1 MTGLC
6 VNYSAASGHP
16 VMPNWNVSNV
26 TNFGNA
32 FLNKTTFNGDISQWN
47 MSNATSLYRM
57 FQNALAFNRDISGW
71 TVSNVK
77 NFDGTFYIAQA
88 FNQDISGWDMSA
100 ATSLANMFQRANAFN
115 QDIRK
120 WTVTAAASRT
130 HMFLNAPAMTA
141 VYGTHPL
148 YGDTPRREFFYVD
161 NVATLEELA
170 FPNNGLATINFQRN
184 TLNYNVTI
192 FDEKGIEIRVR
203 PTEFDNVGHANASV
217 SIGGSGPLVLDAQG
231 YATHTV
237 PVTMTRANPA
247 QTVSIDVTSPDGTTV
262 LTYTLNLS
270 TRVID
275 DTNFMNF
282 VNACLVEDPVG
293 GICPNWASGAGLP
306 TMPNW
311 DVSDVTQMTAA
322 LARKPTFNGDISKWD
337 TSNVTI
343 MLGMFQLSP
352 NFNQDISDWDVSN
365 VTQFS
370 GMFSD
375 ATAFNQDIRKWAVTA
390 GADLRWMFPR
400 ANAMHA
406 RFAGTTYFADTP
418 RAPFFY
424 AYDTDTLE
432 NLSFPNDPSVA
443 ISFNRQTRVYNLTVP
458 DNPSID
464 ISLGVS
470 DFSNVNGQTATVTV
484 DTNPVVLDP
493 QGNGTYT
500 LPLTGA
506 VGIPQVVTIEVT
518 ASDGVTVGTYTL
530 NLTIDFLTN
539 ANIAAAVNACLSEAP
554 ITGNCTNY
562 AATTGRPIMSNWNVI
577 HVTDMSSLFKNYAN
591 FNGNISAWNVSN
603 VTNMQAMFN
612 NATAFNQDISTW
624 LVGNVTDMSSM
635 FSNATSFDKALSVW
649 NVGNVANMSSMF
661 ESAAAFN
668 SSLKDWNVSSVTDMS
683 RMFENATIFDQ
694 DIGGWTVTNVSDM
707 SRMFKDARAFNQ
719 NIGPWRPQNLTN
731 MRSVFLG
738 AHSFNQDIRHWDVSK
753 VTSMSELFY
762 DARVFNQDIS
772 GWNVSNVTD
781 MGGMFAYSAFNYN
794 IGGWNVGNVTSI
806 AGMFQSNIAFNQD
819 ISLWN
824 TSNMTSMGG
833 AFEGSRFF
841 NQDISTWD
849 TSKVTSFDYMF
860 KDALFMNADLRR
872 WEVGPTATL
881 TNMFDNA
888 QSQQAKFNAHPF
900 FGNTPRR
907 EFFYARDVATLEDLN
922 FPNEPNVAIAFNPA
936 TLAYNVRVPDKP
948 TLDIGAWVTEYDNVQ
963 RPNATVK
970 IDGTPVTFNTQG
982 VLTHTVQLNMTPST
996 PSQVVLVE
1004 VTSPDT
1010 GTTQT
1015 YTLTLTAEIITDA
1028 NLAAHVAGCLNEAP
1042 VTGLCTNYAAAQ
1054 LIPTMPFWKTKYV
1067 TDLSNVFQGRGTF
1080 DANIS
1085 AWDTSGVTT
1094 LASAFASAS
1103 AFNQDISLWDTSKV
1117 TDMSSAFQQS
1127 TAFDQDIGRWDVNAV
1142 TSFGNMLDSAATFD
1156 QEIRGWNLNPAVTAA
1171 DLTSM
1176 FSGATGMHATY
1187 TGVSGFANSPTLS
1200 FFNRSPDATL
1210 ASLSVNGALSPIAF
1224 TPGVQTYSVTLP
1236 YQTNAIVNLTVNEF
1250 DHTQLSYASAA
1261 VNGTSVTLNTTGSGI
1276 ASVLLTATPNTAQ
1289 AVNIVVTAPDG
1300 STLTYTVNITR
1311 QSNDASLSNLISS
1324 IGSLSPVFAPATT
1337 AYGVTVPHAATTVTL
1352 TPTVNEP
1359 NATVVIN
1366 GGNPITLSVGLNPI
1380 AVTVTSQ
1387 DGSTTL
1393 TYTVT
1398 VTRLP
1403 SSDATLS
1410 NLTSSTGTLTPG
1422 FAPATTAY
1430 SFTVVNAVT
1439 TLTLTPTVNEPN
1451 ATVVVNNGNPIALA
1465 VGANP
1470 ILVEVTAQDGTTKIT
1485 YTVTVTRAAA
1495 LQAVIAGPTTP
1506 VSGPFSVVITFSQPV
1521 TQFTMADATVVNGT
1535 ATTMTGS
1542 GTTYTLT
1549 VSPTSASNV
1558 SILLPAGA
1566 VSSAGGTLNT
1576 ASNVLSLQAGT
1587 PATALA
1593 AAQPNLEK
1601 IVLQQA
1607 QKTLSSQASIDQRTL
1622 RSGMQRLIQRQRLN
1636 GQQSNRFLPLDVDG
1650 TARFDNGEFR
1660 LNGDFF
1666 ALSSVREQSA
1676 EVVTTG
1682 AFNFTSDRDGNF
1694 SGYFNGRSA
1703 LELQL
1708 AHDMVLGYFFGVEVG
1723 RAKLSGT
1730 FAGRQDSYGLNVGG
1744 YVLCS
1749 FNDVSYIA
1757 GFAALGRNKNQL
1769 LVSNGT
1775 LQVDSDFDSTTLRL
1789 GASATGVFRM
1799 PRIEI
1804 WPELSFSYAKPRVA
1818 MQNCGSAHRLW
1829 RRKPMG

>member
-1 MTGLC
+1 
-6 VNYSAASGHP
+6 
-16 VMPNWNVSNV
+16 
-26 TNFGNA
+26 
-32 FLNKTTFNGDISQWN
+32 
-47 MSNATSLYRM
+47 
-57 FQNALAFNRDISGW
+57 
-71 TVSNVK
+71 
-77 NFDGTFYIAQA
+77 
-88 FNQDISGWDMSA
+88 
-100 ATSLANMFQRANAFN
+100 
-115 QDIRK
+115 
-120 WTVTAAASRT
+120 
-130 HMFLNAPAMTA
+130 
-141 VYGTHPL
+141 
-148 YGDTPRREFFYVD
+148 
-161 NVATLEELA
+161 
-170 FPNNGLATINFQRN
+170 
-184 TLNYNVTI
+184 
-192 FDEKGIEIRVR
+192 
-203 PTEFDNVGHANASV
+203 
-217 SIGGSGPLVLDAQG
+217 
-231 YATHTV
+231 
-237 PVTMTRANPA
+237 
-247 QTVSIDVTSPDGTTV
+247 
-262 LTYTLNLS
+262 
-270 TRVID
+270 
-275 DTNFMNF
+275 
-282 VNACLVEDPVG
+282 
-293 GICPNWASGAGLP
+293 
-306 TMPNW
+306 
-311 DVSDVTQMTAA
+311 
-322 LARKPTFNGDISKWD
+322 
-337 TSNVTI
+337 
-343 MLGMFQLSP
+343 
-352 NFNQDISDWDVSN
+352 
-365 VTQFS
+365 
-370 GMFSD
+370 
-375 ATAFNQDIRKWAVTA
+375 
-390 GADLRWMFPR
+390 
-400 ANAMHA
+400 
-406 RFAGTTYFADTP
+406 
-418 RAPFFY
+418 
-424 AYDTDTLE
+424 
-432 NLSFPNDPSVA
+432 
-443 ISFNRQTRVYNLTVP
+443 
-458 DNPSID
+458 
-464 ISLGVS
+464 
-470 DFSNVNGQTATVTV
+470 
-484 DTNPVVLDP
+484 
-493 QGNGTYT
+493 
-500 LPLTGA
+500 
-506 VGIPQVVTIEVT
+506 
-518 ASDGVTVGTYTL
+518 
-530 NLTIDFLTN
+530 
-539 ANIAAAVNACLSEAP
+539 
-554 ITGNCTNY
+554 
-562 AATTGRPIMSNWNVI
+562 
-577 HVTDMSSLFKNYAN
+577 
-591 FNGNISAWNVSN
+591 
-603 VTNMQAMFN
+603 
-612 NATAFNQDISTW
+612 
-624 LVGNVTDMSSM
+624 
-635 FSNATSFDKALSVW
+635 
-649 NVGNVANMSSMF
+649 
-661 ESAAAFN
+661 
-668 SSLKDWNVSSVTDMS
+668 
-683 RMFENATIFDQ
+683 
-694 DIGGWTVTNVSDM
+694 
-707 SRMFKDARAFNQ
+707 
-719 NIGPWRPQNLTN
+719 
-731 MRSVFLG
+731 
-738 AHSFNQDIRHWDVSK
+738 
-753 VTSMSELFY
+753 
-762 DARVFNQDIS
+762 
-772 GWNVSNVTD
+772 
-781 MGGMFAYSAFNYN
+781 MFAYSAFNYN

-806 AGMFQSNIAFNQD
+806 AGMFQSNTAFNQD

-1439 TLTLTPTVNEPN
+1439 TLTLTPTVNDPNATAVVNSGNPITLAVGANAIPVEVTAQDGTTTITYTVTVTRLPSSDATLSNLTSSTGTLTPSFAPATTAYTLAVGHSVTTLTLTPTVNEPNATVVVNNGNPIALAVGANPILVEVTAQDGTTKITYTVTVTRAAGALSSDATLSNLTSSTGTLTPSFAPATTAYSFTVANAVTTLTLTPTVNDPN

-1521 TQFTMADATVVNGT
+1521 TQFTMADVTVVNGT

-1708 AHDMVLGYFFGVEVG
+1708 AHDMVLGYFLGVEVG

-1744 YVLCS
+1744 YVLRS

-1769 LVSNGT
+1769 VVSNGT

-1789 GASATGVFRM
+1789 GASATGVFKTA
-1799 PRIEI
+1799 RIEI
-1804 WPELSFSYAKPRVA
+1804 WPELSFSYAKSRVGSQAVAAQAYGLTANNLNLAGGDVEMGQLMFMPQIKWPLGDGRDSAAVANFSLSPRLTCRVTRGAGGGRACGTGAALGYSAASGDGLTLFNATVEFDNVA
-1818 MQNCGSAHRLW
+1818 DTKNGSLTFNVEHNF
-1829 RRKPMG
+1829 

>member
-1 MTGLC
+1 
-6 VNYSAASGHP
+6 
-16 VMPNWNVSNV
+16 
-26 TNFGNA
+26 
-32 FLNKTTFNGDISQWN
+32 
-47 MSNATSLYRM
+47 
-57 FQNALAFNRDISGW
+57 
-71 TVSNVK
+71 
-77 NFDGTFYIAQA
+77 
-88 FNQDISGWDMSA
+88 
-100 ATSLANMFQRANAFN
+100 
-115 QDIRK
+115 
-120 WTVTAAASRT
+120 
-130 HMFLNAPAMTA
+130 
-141 VYGTHPL
+141 
-148 YGDTPRREFFYVD
+148 
-161 NVATLEELA
+161 
-170 FPNNGLATINFQRN
+170 
-184 TLNYNVTI
+184 
-192 FDEKGIEIRVR
+192 
-203 PTEFDNVGHANASV
+203 
-217 SIGGSGPLVLDAQG
+217 
-231 YATHTV
+231 
-237 PVTMTRANPA
+237 
-247 QTVSIDVTSPDGTTV
+247 
-262 LTYTLNLS
+262 
-270 TRVID
+270 
-275 DTNFMNF
+275 
-282 VNACLVEDPVG
+282 
-293 GICPNWASGAGLP
+293 
-306 TMPNW
+306 
-311 DVSDVTQMTAA
+311 
-322 LARKPTFNGDISKWD
+322 
-337 TSNVTI
+337 
-343 MLGMFQLSP
+343 
-352 NFNQDISDWDVSN
+352 
-365 VTQFS
+365 
-370 GMFSD
+370 
-375 ATAFNQDIRKWAVTA
+375 
-390 GADLRWMFPR
+390 
-400 ANAMHA
+400 
-406 RFAGTTYFADTP
+406 
-418 RAPFFY
+418 
-424 AYDTDTLE
+424 
-432 NLSFPNDPSVA
+432 
-443 ISFNRQTRVYNLTVP
+443 
-458 DNPSID
+458 
-464 ISLGVS
+464 
-470 DFSNVNGQTATVTV
+470 
-484 DTNPVVLDP
+484 
-493 QGNGTYT
+493 
-500 LPLTGA
+500 
-506 VGIPQVVTIEVT
+506 
-518 ASDGVTVGTYTL
+518 
-530 NLTIDFLTN
+530 
-539 ANIAAAVNACLSEAP
+539 
-554 ITGNCTNY
+554 
-562 AATTGRPIMSNWNVI
+562 
-577 HVTDMSSLFKNYAN
+577 
-591 FNGNISAWNVSN
+591 
-603 VTNMQAMFN
+603 
-612 NATAFNQDISTW
+612 
-624 LVGNVTDMSSM
+624 
-635 FSNATSFDKALSVW
+635 
-649 NVGNVANMSSMF
+649 
-661 ESAAAFN
+661 
-668 SSLKDWNVSSVTDMS
+668 
-683 RMFENATIFDQ
+683 
-694 DIGGWTVTNVSDM
+694 
-707 SRMFKDARAFNQ
+707 
-719 NIGPWRPQNLTN
+719 
-731 MRSVFLG
+731 
-738 AHSFNQDIRHWDVSK
+738 
-753 VTSMSELFY
+753 
-762 DARVFNQDIS
+762 
-772 GWNVSNVTD
+772 
-781 MGGMFAYSAFNYN
+781 
-794 IGGWNVGNVTSI
+794 
-806 AGMFQSNIAFNQD
+806 
-819 ISLWN
+819 
-824 TSNMTSMGG
+824 
-833 AFEGSRFF
+833 
-841 NQDISTWD
+841 
-849 TSKVTSFDYMF
+849 
-860 KDALFMNADLRR
+860 
-872 WEVGPTATL
+872 
-881 TNMFDNA
+881 MFDNA

-907 EFFYARDVATLEDLN
+907 EFFYARDVATLADLN

-1276 ASVLLTATPNTAQ
+1276 ASVPLTATPNTAQ

-1410 NLTSSTGTLTPG
+1410 NLISSIGTLTPG
-1422 FAPATTAY
+1422 FAPATRAY
-1430 SFTVVNAVT
+1430 SFTVANAVT
-1439 TLTLTPTVNEPN
+1439 TLTLTPTVNDPNATAVVNTGNPITLAVGTNPILVEVTAQDGTTKITYTVTVTRAAGALSSDATLSNLTSSTGTLTPSFAPATTAYTLAVGHSVTTLTLAPTVNDPN

-1506 VSGPFSVVITFSQPV
+1506 VSGAFSVVITFSQPV
-1521 TQFTMADATVVNGT
+1521 TQFTMADVTVINGT
-1535 ATTMTGS
+1535 ATMMTGS

-1549 VSPTSASNV
+1549 VSPNSASNV
-1558 SILLPAGA
+1558 SISLPAGV
-1566 VSSAGGTLNT
+1566 VSGAGGTVNT
-1576 ASNVLSLQAGT
+1576 ASNVINVQAGT
-1587 PATALA
+1587 PASALA
-1593 AAQPNLEK
+1593 AAQPTLEQ
-1601 IVLQQA
+1601 IVLRQA
-1607 QKTLSSQASIDQRTL
+1607 QKTLSSQASIDQRMI
-1622 RSGMQRLIQRQRLN
+1622 RSGMQRLVQRQRLN
-1636 GQQSNRFLPLDVDG
+1636 RQQSNRFLPLDVDG
-1650 TARFDNGEFR
+1650 AARFDNGEFR

-1666 ALSSVREQSA
+1666 ALSSVEEQSA

-1682 AFNFTSDRDGNF
+1682 AFNFVSDRDGNF
-1694 SGYFNGRSA
+1694 SGYFNGRSS
-1703 LELQL
+1703 LEVQL
-1708 AHDMVLGYFFGVEVG
+1708 SLDMVLGYFLGVEVG
-1723 RAKLSGT
+1723 RARLSGT
-1730 FAGRQDSYGLNVGG
+1730 FSGRQDSYGLNAGG
-1744 YVLCS
+1744 YVLRS
-1749 FNDVSYIA
+1749 FNDVSYIT

-1769 LVSNGT
+1769 VVSNGT

-1804 WPELSFSYAKPRVA
+1804 WLELSFSYAKSRVGSQAVAAQAYGLTANNLSLAGGDVEMGQLMFMPQIKWPLGDGRDGAAVANFSLSPRLTCRATRGVGGSRDCGTGAALGYSAASGDGLTLFNATVEFDNVA
-1818 MQNCGSAHRLW
+1818 DTKNGSLTFNVEHNF
-1829 RRKPMG
+1829 

>member
-1 MTGLC
+1 MKDLFHLPVHFSRQFIALCLALLTLFATPASGQFLSDGVTPVNPIPNSNAILLAHIGNCLAEQPVTGLC
-6 VNYSAASGHP
+6 TTWGDNSGFGAIP
-16 VMPNWNVSNV
+16 SWDV
-26 TNFGNA
+26 TNVNDFGNA
-32 FLNKTTFNGDISQWN
+32 FLNRTTFNGDLSRWN
-47 MSNATSLYRM
+47 MINATSLYRM
-57 FQNALAFNRDISGW
+57 FQNARAFNRDISGW
-71 TVSNVK
+71 TVSNVR
-77 NFDGTFYIAQA
+77 NFDGTFYIALA
-88 FNQDISGWDMSA
+88 FNQDISGWDTSA
-100 ATSLANMFQRANAFN
+100 ATDMKNMFQQANAFN

-120 WTVTAAASRT
+120 WTVTAAANRT
-130 HMFLNAPAMTA
+130 KMFLNAPAMTA

-148 YGDTPRREFFYVD
+148 YGDTPRREFFYAD

-270 TRVID
+270 TQVID
-275 DTNFMNF
+275 DTNIASF
-282 VNACLVEDPVG
+282 VVDCLAEDPVG

-311 DVSDVTQMTAA
+311 DVSDVTQMNAVFARAA
-322 LARKPTFNGDISKWD
+322 TFNGDISKWD
-337 TSNVTI
+337 TSNVTS
-343 MLGMFQLSP
+343 MLGTFQQSA

-370 GMFSD
+370 SMFSD

-390 GADLRWMFPR
+390 GADLRGMFPR

-500 LPLTGA
+500 LPLTGT

-635 FSNATSFDKALSVW
+635 FGNATSFDKALSVW

-731 MRSVFLG
+731 MRSVFSG

-753 VTSMSELFY
+753 VTSMSRLFY

-806 AGMFQSNIAFNQD
+806 AGMFQSNTVFNQD

-1276 ASVLLTATPNTAQ
+1276 ASVPLTATPNTAQ

-1410 NLTSSTGTLTPG
+1410 NLISSTGTLTPG

-1430 SFTVVNAVT
+1430 SFTVANAVT

-1451 ATVVVNNGNPIALA
+1451 ATAVVNNGNPITLA

-1470 ILVEVTAQDGTTKIT
+1470 IPVEVTAQDGTTTIT
-1485 YTVTVTRAAA
+1485 YTVTVTR
-1495 LQAVIAGPTTP
+1495 LP
-1506 VSGPFSVVITFSQPV
+1506 SS
-1521 TQFTMADATVVNGT
+1521 DATLSNLTSSTGT
-1535 ATTMTGS
+1535 LTPNFAPATTA
-1542 GTTYTLT
+1542 YTL
-1549 VSPTSASNV
+1549 
-1558 SILLPAGA
+1558 A
-1566 VSSAGGTLNT
+1566 VGHS
-1576 ASNVLSLQAGT
+1576 
-1587 PATALA
+1587 
-1593 AAQPNLEK
+1593 
-1601 IVLQQA
+1601 
-1607 QKTLSSQASIDQRTL
+1607 
-1622 RSGMQRLIQRQRLN
+1622 
-1636 GQQSNRFLPLDVDG
+1636 
-1650 TARFDNGEFR
+1650 
-1660 LNGDFF
+1660 
-1666 ALSSVREQSA
+1666 
-1676 EVVTTG
+1676 VTTL
-1682 AFNFTSDRDGNF
+1682 TLTPDG
-1694 SGYFNGRSA
+1694 
-1703 LELQL
+1703 E
-1708 AHDMVLGYFFGVEVG
+1708 
-1723 RAKLSGT
+1723 
-1730 FAGRQDSYGLNVGG
+1730 
-1744 YVLCS
+1744 
-1749 FNDVSYIA
+1749 
-1757 GFAALGRNKNQL
+1757 
-1769 LVSNGT
+1769 
-1775 LQVDSDFDSTTLRL
+1775 
-1789 GASATGVFRM
+1789 
-1799 PRIEI
+1799 
-1804 WPELSFSYAKPRVA
+1804 
-1818 MQNCGSAHRLW
+1818 
-1829 RRKPMG
+1829 